1 MEIRM
6 KKRAAK
12 LERRQQR
19 REKSKSGE
27 AEPEGKVR
35 EGGTEGL
42 VDTAR

>member
-1 MEIRM
+1 M

-19 REKSKSGE
+19 REKGKVHE
-27 AEPEGKVR
+27 AGPEGNAR
-35 EGGTEGL
+35 EGGTEVP